1 VHHWVGQFFVFL
13 FFLCFKLC
21 FPFVLSLFVIRG
33 GYIYIHLFQVIPT
46 TRKYGP
52 NNSFNISLIFIMI
65 FMNIQSNEVVME
77 NLNKQVNNYLT
88 TRVFFFPVFSCCTQ
102 GGDKPY
108 EDLAKYGYKKILKSN
123 FVF

>member
-1 VHHWVGQFFVFL
+1 MHHWVGQFFVLNYF
-13 FFLCFKLC
+13 

-52 NNSFNISLIFIMI
+52 NNSFNISLILYMI

-88 TRVFFFPVFSCCTQ
+88 TRVFVFQFSHVT
-102 GGDKPY
+102 PNVAISHMRIW
-108 EDLAKYGYKKILKSN
+108 LNMATKK
-123 FVF
+123 F